1 MKKCYVQICSLSL
14 DTCIYSGTLQNS
26 LRDEELD
33 SSHCPKS
40 LTQDNHL
47 QLHLKV
53 HSREKPCGCPKCS
66 QVYSHES
73 NLRHHLTVH
82 TGERNFCC
90 SVCLKSFAKN
100 ASLQVHL
107 RVHTGEKPFGCTK
120 CSKVYPW
127 QPIYVDIWWFI
138 QGRSLFAVLSVL
150 SHLLWKLICKFIW
163 EFTLEKSLWLYQV
176 FKSIFPG
183 SKFT

>member
-1 MKKCYVQICSLSL
+1 VTPQSQLQHQLYSGINPMKKCYVQICSLSL
-14 DTCIYSGTLQNS
+14 DTCIYSGTLRNS

-100 ASLQVHL
+100 TSLQVHL

-127 QPIYVDIWWFI
+127 QPIYVDI
-138 QGRSLFAVLSVL
+138 
-150 SHLLWKLICKFIW
+150 
-163 EFTLEKSLWLYQV
+163 
-176 FKSIFPG
+176 
-183 SKFT
+183 

>member
-1 MKKCYVQICSLSL
+1 V
-14 DTCIYSGTLQNS
+14 
-26 LRDEELD
+26 
-33 SSHCPKS
+33 P
-40 LTQDNHL
+40 
-47 QLHLKV
+47 
-53 HSREKPCGCPKCS
+53 S
-66 QVYSHES
+66 QPVPACLPTPSPTIFMC
-73 NLRHHLTVH
+73 LIWF
-82 TGERNFCC
+82 GERNFCC

-100 ASLQVHL
+100 TSLQVHL

-163 EFTLEKSLWLYQV
+163 EFTLEKSLWLSQV